1 MKITD
6 DNLRLINEAI
16 EKQLEDADKD
26 IMDAV
31 PDAEK
36 LLEAI
41 KKLYP
46 KGYKEHKNN
55 RIVPEEV

>member
-16 EKQLEDADKD
+16 KKQLEDAGKD

-41 KKLYP
+41 KK
-46 KGYKEHKNN
+46 EEKND
-55 RIVPEEV
+55 

>member
-1 MKITD
+1 MKIID

-16 EKQLEDADKD
+16 EKQLEDAGKD

-31 PDAEK
+31 PEAEK

-41 KKLYP
+41 KKVYP
-46 KGYKEHKNN
+46 KGYKKHKNN
-55 RIVPEEV
+55 KIVPEEV

>member
-6 DNLRLINEAI
+6 DSLRLINEAI
-16 EKQLEDADKD
+16 KKQLEDAGKD

-31 PDAEK
+31 PEVKK

-41 KKLYP
+41 KK
-46 KGYKEHKNN
+46 
-55 RIVPEEV
+55 EEKK